1 MHVISFLYIL
11 INFVVDCAVSN
22 HYYLI
27 NPMSINNLFPV
38 LVGAVALV
46 SCTNSANFDAEPL
59 FDNVTPLN
67 GYKAQ
72 TDHNPIYQQRFGADP
87 YAMVYNDRVY
97 IYMTDDI
104 YEYDDEGNI
113 KNNSYQGIHK
123 INCVS
128 SADLVNWTDHGAM
141 NVAGDD
147 GVCKYARCSW
157 APTACHK
164 NIDGKEQFFLYFAD
178 GGNGMAVAVSDTP
191 YGPWTDPRGNG
202 IITRET
208 PTCNE
213 VPWLFDPAVLVDDDG
228 TGYIYFGGGVPMP
241 AKRPALGAD
250 GKPTK
255 AAMERFRKEM
265 AKNSADPGS
274 ARVCKL
280 APNMIELEG
289 EPARIRP
296 PYLFE
301 DAGANKINGKYY
313 YSYCTNFSCPT
324 DEPGNGRIA
333 YMVADDPMG
342 PYEFKKVVFNNPG
355 DFFGTGGNN
364 HHSIFNF
371 KGQYYLAYHAQVL
384 QDAMGVKGGYRS
396 THIDA
401 VTVTEDG
408 EIQTITG
415 TLAGVPQVGSLNPY
429 EPVEAET
436 MAWMAGIRTEFE
448 SDSTTNMV
456 VKNDSVAGAWIGLSG
471 VDFGENGARIIS
483 FKGGVVDERPELKG
497 GVKIVI
503 DSLEGECVGYVP
515 LSHESQSAAR
525 LLKPI
530 VGKHDLFFIFT
541 GDIYADQ
548 WLFVSE

>member
-1 MHVISFLYIL
+1 MAVKAIFPTLLGASLLAACAPNPETSF
-11 INFVVDCAVSN
+11 
-22 HYYLI
+22 
-27 NPMSINNLFPV
+27 
-38 LVGAVALV
+38 VG
-46 SCTNSANFDAEPL
+46 
-59 FDNVTPLN
+59 VTPVQ
-67 GYKAQ
+67 GFKAQ
-72 TDHNPIYQQRFGADP
+72 SEHNPIYQQRFGADP

-104 YEYDDEGNI
+104 IEYDENGNI
-113 KNNSYQGIHK
+113 KENSYQGIHK

-141 NVAGDD
+141 NVAGAD
-147 GVCKYARCSW
+147 GICKYARCSW

-164 NIDGKEQFFLYFAD
+164 TIDGKEQFFLYFAD
-178 GGNGMAVAVSDTP
+178 GGNGMAVAVSDNP

-213 VPWLFDPAVLVDDDG
+213 VPWLFDPAVLIDDDG

-241 AKRPALGAD
+241 TERPAMGAD
-250 GKPTK
+250 GKPSK
-255 AAMERFRKEM
+255 AAMEKFRKEM

-280 APNMIELEG
+280 APNMIDLEG
-289 EPARIRP
+289 VPARINP

-342 PYEFKKVVFNNPG
+342 PYKFEKVVFNNPG

-364 HHSIFNF
+364 HHSIFEF
-371 KGQYYLAYHAQVL
+371 KGQYYLAYHAQKL
-384 QDAMGVKGGYRS
+384 QDNMGLKGGYRS

-401 VTVTEDG
+401 VTVAENG

-415 TLAGVPQVGSLNPY
+415 TLAGVPQLCSLNPY
-429 EPVEAET
+429 ERVEAET
-436 MAWMAGIRTEFE
+436 MAWMGGIKTEYQGE
-448 SDSTTNMV
+448 TNMV
-456 VKNDSVAGAWIGLSG
+456 VVNDSVNGAWIGLSG
-471 VDFGENGARIIS
+471 VDFGEEGAS
-483 FKGGVVDERPELKG
+483 MLDFVGVSKGENAA
-497 GVKIVI
+497 VKIVL
-503 DSLEGECVGYVP
+503 DSLEGECVGYVS
-515 LSHESQSAAR
+515 LSRGGATSV
-525 LLKPI
+525 LNTKI
-530 VGKHDLFFIFT
+530 TGKHDLFFIFA
-541 GDIYADQ
+541 GDVCADWWQ
-548 WLFVSE
+548 FSK

>member
-1 MHVISFLYIL
+1 MTSKTF
-11 INFVVDCAVSN
+11 FT
-22 HYYLI
+22 
-27 NPMSINNLFPV
+27 V
-38 LVGAVALV
+38 LLGTSLLV
-46 SCTNSANFDAEPL
+46 SCGPNPKMDLASRFDGI
-59 FDNVTPLN
+59 TPVE

-72 TDHNPIYQQRFGADP
+72 SEHNPIYQQRFGADP

-104 YEYDDEGNI
+104 YEYDENGNI

-141 NVAGDD
+141 NVAGAD

-202 IITRET
+202 IITRAT

-241 AKRPALGAD
+241 AQRPALGKD
-250 GKPTK
+250 GKPSK
-255 AAMERFRKEM
+255 AAMEKFQKEM

-342 PYEFKKVVFNNPG
+342 PYEFKKVVFDNPG
-355 DFFGTGGNN
+355 AFFGTGGNN
-364 HHSIFNF
+364 HHSIFEF
-371 KGQYYLAYHAQVL
+371 KGQYYLAYHAQKL
-384 QDAMGVKGGYRS
+384 QDRMGVKGGYRS

-401 VTVTEDG
+401 VTISENG

-415 TLAGVPQVGSLNPY
+415 TLEGVPQLCALDPY
-429 EPVEAET
+429 EQVEAET
-436 MAWMAGIRTEFE
+436 MAWMGGIDTEYKE
-448 SDSTTNMV
+448 GYSNMV
-456 VKNDSVAGAWIGLSG
+456 IKNNAKNGAWVGVSG
-471 VDFGENGARIIS
+471 VDFGDKGAS
-483 FKGGVVDERPELKG
+483 GFCFGGGAVSDHATI
-497 GVKIVI
+497 KIVL
-503 DSLEGECVGYVP
+503 DSLDGECVGYVDLVQDGSYGP
-515 LSHESQSAAR
+515 EFA
-525 LLKPI
+525 KPI
-530 VGKHDLFFIFT
+530 TGKHDVFFIFE
-541 GDIYADQ
+541 GDIYGDWWTFIKA
-548 WLFVSE
+548 E